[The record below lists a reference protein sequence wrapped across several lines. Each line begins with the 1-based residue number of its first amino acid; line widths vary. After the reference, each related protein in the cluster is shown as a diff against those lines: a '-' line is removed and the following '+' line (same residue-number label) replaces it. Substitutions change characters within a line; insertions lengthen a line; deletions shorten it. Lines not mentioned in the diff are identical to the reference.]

1 MRPDSSSELSLLRTY
16 LRDGFSNFREL
27 WSRHP
32 RWRSSPLRS
41 GGGGRH
47 GSVRLSS
54 QRCSRARA
62 TLVVKVLEEATKEGI
77 IGSVFERKLSAVV
90 HVGGHL
96 FGVSLTQELYR
107 GVNFALF
114 DFLILLVLVFGTLE
128 SLPRQL
134 TFKHVE

>member
-1 MRPDSSSELSLLRTY
+1 MVFQTFGNCGAAIRVGDLL
-16 LRDGFSNFREL
+16 LFVLEGEVGPEALDCPVKDVVVLE
-27 WSRHP
+27 
-32 RWRSSPLRS
+32 
-41 GGGGRH
+41 
-47 GSVRLSS
+47 
-54 QRCSRARA
+54 A

-77 IGSVFERKLSAVV
+77 VGSVFEREFSAVV

-96 FGVSLTQELYR
+96 FGISLTQELYR